1 LSASDERWMRAALQL
16 AARGLGN
23 AWPNPAVGCVIV
35 KEGVA
40 VGRGWTQPGG
50 RPHAETEAL
59 ARAGEAARGAEVFV
73 SLEPCAHHGKTPP
86 CTEALVRAGVRRV
99 VIGCAD
105 PDPRVDGKGI
115 DRLRAAGIEVVVDVL
130 RDACMRLNEGF
141 FRRVREQRPLVTL
154 KVATTL
160 DGRIAT
166 RTGESRW
173 ISGAPALDEAHRLR
187 ATHDAILVGI
197 GTALADD
204 PQLTCR
210 LPGLAARS
218 PVRIVLDPRARLPP
232 TSMLARTARE
242 VPVWLVAA
250 DGVAA
255 ERIEALTSLGVEVLT
270 VAVDATGRPELD
282 AVLARLAGR
291 GITRLLVEGG
301 SGVIGSFLAADRVDR
316 LRWVHAGITLGGDAI
331 PAIAAL
337 GIDRLGAAAR
347 WRLVESRLLG
357 EDHYAV
363 YDRVR

>member
-1 LSASDERWMRAALQL
+1 MRAALQL

-23 AWPNPAVGCVIV
+23 AWPNPAVGCIV
-35 KEGVA
+35 VQDGVV

-59 ARAGEAARGAEVFV
+59 ARAGAAARGAEVFV

-86 CTEALVRAGVRRV
+86 CSDALIAAGVRRV
-99 VIGCAD
+99 VIGCPD
-105 PDPRVDGKGI
+105 PDPRVNGQGVR
-115 DRLRAAGIEVVVDVL
+115 RLREAGIEVVEDVL
-130 RDACMRLNEGF
+130 RPACERLNEGF
-141 FRRVREQRPLVTL
+141 FRRLGAQRPLVTL
-154 KVATTL
+154 KIATTL

-166 RTGESRW
+166 RTGESQW
-173 ISGAPALDEAHRLR
+173 ISGPQALDEAHRLR

-204 PQLTCR
+204 PLLTCR

-218 PVRIVLDPRARLPP
+218 PVRIVLDTQARLPP
-232 TSMLARTARE
+232 TSKLARTARE
-242 VPVWLVAA
+242 VPVWLVVAE
-250 DGVAA
+250 GVAG
-255 ERIEALTSLGVEVLT
+255 ERTAPLVAAGVEILT
-270 VAVDATGRPELD
+270 APADPAGRPALD
-282 AVLARLAGR
+282 AVLAGLARR

-301 SGVIGSFLAADRVDR
+301 SGVIGAFLAADRIDR

-337 GIDRLGAAAR
+337 GIDRLGTAPR

-357 EDHYAV
+357 ADQYSV
-363 YDRVR
+363 YDRVH

>member
-1 LSASDERWMRAALQL
+1 MRAALQL
-16 AARGLGN
+16 ATRGLGN
-23 AWPNPAVGCVIV
+23 AWPNPSVGCVIV
-35 KEGVA
+35 SDGAV

-59 ARAGEAARGAEVFV
+59 RRAGPAARGAEVFV
-73 SLEPCAHHGKTPP
+73 SLEPCAHHGRTPP
-86 CTEALVRAGVRRV
+86 CTDALIAAGVRRV
-99 VIGCAD
+99 VIGCPD
-105 PDPRVDGKGI
+105 PDPRVNGRGVR
-115 DRLRAAGIEVVVDVL
+115 RLRAAGIEVVEDVL
-130 RDACMRLNEGF
+130 RPACERLNEGF
-141 FRRVREQRPLVTL
+141 LRRVRERRPMVTL

-166 RTGESRW
+166 RTGESQW
-173 ISGAPALDEAHRLR
+173 ISGQQALDEAHRLR

-218 PVRIVLDPRARLPP
+218 PVRIVLDARARLPA
-232 TSMLARTARE
+232 TSKLARTARQ
-242 VPVWLVAA
+242 VPVWV
-250 DGVAA
+250 VAA
-255 ERIEALTSLGVEVLT
+255 EDAAPERVGLLAAMGVEVLT
-270 VAVDATGRPELD
+270 APPDPAGRPGLD
-282 AVLARLAGR
+282 AVLAALAQR

-301 SGVIGSFLAADRVDR
+301 LGVISAFLAADRIDR
-316 LRWVHAGITLGGDAI
+316 LRWVHAGITLGGDGV

-337 GIDRLGAAAR
+337 GIDRLAAAPR

-357 EDHYAV
+357 ADQYAV

>member
-1 LSASDERWMRAALQL
+1 MRAALQL

-23 AWPNPAVGCVIV
+23 AWPNPSVGCVIV
-35 KEGVA
+35 KDGAV

-59 ARAGEAARGAEVFV
+59 GRAGAAARGAEVFV

-86 CTEALVRAGVRRV
+86 CTDALIDAGVRRV
-99 VIGCAD
+99 VIGCPD
-105 PDPRVDGKGI
+105 PDPRVNGLGVR
-115 DRLRAAGIEVVVDVL
+115 RLRAAGIEVVEDVL
-130 RDACMRLNEGF
+130 RPACERLNEGF
-141 FRRVREQRPLVTL
+141 LRRLREHRPLVTL

-166 RTGESRW
+166 RSGESQW
-173 ISGAPALDEAHRLR
+173 ISGPQALDEAHRLR

-218 PVRIVLDPRARLPP
+218 PVRIVLDARARLPP
-232 TSMLARTARE
+232 TSKLARTARE
-242 VPVWLVAA
+242 VPVWLF
-250 DGVAA
+250 AA
-255 ERIEALTSLGVEVLT
+255 EDAPPERVGVLRAMGVEVLT
-270 VAVDATGRPELD
+270 APADLAGRPALD
-282 AVLARLAGR
+282 AVLAALAQR

-301 SGVIGSFLAADRVDR
+301 AGVIGAFLVADRIDR

-337 GIDRLGAAAR
+337 GIDRLGAAPR
-347 WRLVESRLLG
+347 WRLVESRRLG
-357 EDHYAV
+357 ADQYAV